1 MTSCL
6 RPLVVLVAGFAC
18 ACPSTYAYTGGQG
31 QAASSTSSASQS
43 NARPATSPSGDNIFI
58 PGPLRSFLRM
68 AGISQKV
75 APDDVLSLLA
85 HNVYIQGYGDGR
97 PTEFLILLD
106 RYVHQARELQTM
118 AGPSATIHV
127 DRCEDAGPLLQILG
141 YRLRQ
146 GCGEKGV
153 SLVTSVPER
162 AFLTIDSGSR

>member
-6 RPLVVLVAGFAC
+6 RPLVVLVAGFAF
-18 ACPSTYAYTGGQG
+18 ACPSTYAYSGALG
-31 QAASSTSSASQS
+31 QATSSASQS
-43 NARPATSPSGDNIFI
+43 NASPVTSSAGDIFI

-118 AGPSATIHV
+118 AGPSATIRV
-127 DRCEDAGPLLQILG
+127 ERCEDAGPLLQILG

-146 GCGEKGV
+146 GCGREGRFVGDLGSGAGLSYYRFGV
-153 SLVTSVPER
+153 SANEP
-162 AFLTIDSGSR
+162 